1 MIQVFKTDVS
11 DKKDAEEIFKML
23 QNVSPDYKIN
33 FDLDD
38 CDKILRIESNENI
51 DIENVICKIME
62 SGYQVE
68 ILPD

>member
-11 DKKDAEEIFKML
+11 EKKDAEQLLKML
-23 QNVSPDYKIN
+23 LKVSPHYKIN

-51 DIENVICKIME
+51 DIENIICKIIE
-62 SGYQVE
+62 FGYHVE